1 MKKLFS
7 KKNFYL
13 YCAFFILALFA
24 YITYKTPLA
33 GDDWGYALNG
43 SLGTPIK
50 SALEFYQTWSGRFF
64 SELWGMLIP
73 CRKYLWN
80 IINPLLFFGIFI
92 CLYKLSYVKNKNILS
107 CLLILAM
114 MLSVDDN
121 LRMETYSWIM
131 GTTYIIPLFFSLL
144 YFVLV
149 DKMMRTSLYDI
160 KFKVCLYLVN
170 ILLFIIGLM
179 MENIAATMI
188 VGEVV
193 LIIYA
198 YFNKKQALK
207 YLIINL
213 AFSVVSFAILRC
225 SPGSNARLL
234 SEHATWNSMS
244 LFEKISSAYPNFLS
258 ISFINNNYA
267 ISLFSLCLIL
277 LIIFTHKEVK
287 TIYKVL
293 NIIVLALGIVT
304 VFSFVLGDSFLNSNS
319 SIYSYIFWPIYIINA
334 FVVLF
339 VYTVGEYRAN
349 KVVYLLMIAGCNALV
364 MLYSP
369 IYGSRSAI
377 YTVYYLI
384 VVSTIIFDSININ
397 KHLVN
402 IGLFI
407 VLVLVVGDRTHEY
420 LYKYRLV
427 GLKQQ
432 ERLEI
437 IKYYQGHPEVKEAW
451 IPRFPVYSIH
461 GGDIEEGDTYHFETF
476 KEYFRLPQSA
486 DKIIFYYEDS
496 DTN

>member
-13 YCAFFILALFA
+13 YCAFFILTLFA

-131 GTTYIIPLFFSLL
+131 GTTYVIPLFFSLL

-213 AFSVVSFAILRC
+213 LFSVASFVILRC

-234 SEHATWNSMS
+234 SEHASWNNMS
-244 LFEKISSAYPNFLS
+244 LFEKVSSAYPNFLS

-277 LIIFTHKEVK
+277 SIVFTHKEVK
-287 TIYKVL
+287 MVYKVI
-293 NIIVLALGIVT
+293 NILVLTLGIVT
-304 VFSFVLGDSFLNSNS
+304 VFSFVLGDSFLNSS
-319 SIYSYIFWPIYIINA
+319 TSLYSYIFWPIYIINT

-339 VYTVGEYRAN
+339 VYTVGEYRTN
-349 KVVYLLMIAGCNALV
+349 KAIYLLMIAGCNALV

-384 VVSTIIFDSININ
+384 VVSVIIFDSININ

-402 IGLFI
+402 IALFI
-407 VLVLVVGDRTHEY
+407 IFVLIVGDRTHEY
-420 LYKYRLV
+420 VYKYRLV

-476 KEYFRLPQSA
+476 KEYFKLPQSA